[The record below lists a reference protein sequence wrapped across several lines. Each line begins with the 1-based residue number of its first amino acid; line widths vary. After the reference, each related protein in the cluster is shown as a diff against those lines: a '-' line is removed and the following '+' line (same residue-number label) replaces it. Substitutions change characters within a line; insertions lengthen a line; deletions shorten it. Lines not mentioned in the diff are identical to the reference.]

1 MICDQLISICC
12 FNSVHELFRFAFR
25 CNRTTNILLPPLPSL
40 TPTPTPL
47 TPIIKRGAVLQ
58 REERSFLWEGCAK
71 AATVEEKKRGV
82 GEANAVSLASST
94 DSRRCG
100 FGSGR
105 RRRSGP
111 SCARTKAVSFA
122 PSTIFDYR
130 FPPLASCASSSFLSC
145 ILASH
150 SR

>member
-1 MICDQLISICC
+1 LIFDQLISVCC

-25 CNRTTNILLPPLPSL
+25 CNRTTNILLSPLPSL
-40 TPTPTPL
+40 TPTPLPL
-47 TPIIKRGAVLQ
+47 LPSSKEGLQ

-145 ILASH
+145 ILAFH